1 MMAGLDRYRIL
12 LVAAAMA
19 LLLPAHGSAR
29 AQGDQ
34 PLDNDVLDL
43 LPRLFLPIPPSMGLD
58 PGKVAL
64 GARLFQD
71 PVLSKDRS
79 IACASCH
86 NLATGGG
93 DGQPV
98 STGIGG
104 KHTRR
109 NALSVFNVGLQQVFF
124 WDGRAQSLED
134 QIDGPINSKE
144 EMDGDWSAIAYRL
157 SQDLSYRKS
166 FQALYGGLISEATI
180 KDAIVEYE
188 RSLNTPGSR
197 FDDFLA
203 GDTSALSAE
212 ERQGL
217 SRFIRLGCAS
227 CHQGMLLGANV
238 FEKFGVYRRYNKNAG
253 SKDLGR
259 YAVTGMDYDK
269 FVFKVPSL
277 RNVALTAP
285 YFHDGSEPDLEAA
298 VRTMARIQL
307 NKDLDARAAR
317 ELVAFLKTLTGKLPA
332 DAAPQQAKR

>member
-1 MMAGLDRYRIL
+1 M
-12 LVAAAMA
+12 
-19 LLLPAHGSAR
+19 
-29 AQGDQ
+29 
-34 PLDNDVLDL
+34 
-43 LPRLFLPIPPSMGLD
+43 
-58 PGKVAL
+58 
-64 GARLFQD
+64 
-71 PVLSKDRS
+71 
-79 IACASCH
+79 
-86 NLATGGG
+86 
-93 DGQPV
+93 
-98 STGIGG
+98 
-104 KHTRR
+104 
-109 NALSVFNVGLQQVFF
+109 FNVGLQQVFF